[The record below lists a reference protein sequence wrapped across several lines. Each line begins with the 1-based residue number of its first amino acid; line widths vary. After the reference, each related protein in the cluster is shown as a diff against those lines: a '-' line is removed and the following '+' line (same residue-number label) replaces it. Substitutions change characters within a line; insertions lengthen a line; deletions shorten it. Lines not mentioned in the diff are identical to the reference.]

1 LLRLEVVWQQDL
13 WRQEVGQVLWNP
25 QRLWRQLLNVL
36 TRSKKKKHNAHIEG
50 TREAAERVNHTFFH
64 IVSFVNI

>member
-1 LLRLEVVWQQDL
+1 
-13 WRQEVGQVLWNP
+13 VLWNP
-25 QRLWRQLLNVL
+25 RRLWRQLLNVL
-36 TRSKKKKHNAHIEG
+36 TRSKKKNAHIEG